1 MSMPLIPRR
10 ELKFQLHDWLRVDA
24 LLHAP
29 RFAAHSAETFD
40 AVMDGCD
47 RLAAEVFAPCYQAA
61 DRDEPHFDGENVSVH
76 PQIAEAVRAFAV
88 SGLVSATEDES
99 VGGMQLPVVVEKA
112 ALVNLYAAN
121 IGACAYPLLTMG
133 NARLL
138 LAHGT
143 PAQVDAFAMPQLRGD
158 WTGTMCLSE
167 PQAGSSLSDITTR
180 AEYERESPFGPQYRI
195 SGRKMWISGGEHEI
209 LGNIVHLVLA
219 KVPDADGK
227 LPAGTRGI
235 SLFIVPRSL
244 VDADGNVGERNDV
257 SLAGLNHKLGYRAT
271 VNCALNFGEGRFKPE
286 GRAGAIGYL
295 VGKPGEG
302 LAGMFHMM
310 NDARI
315 GVGLGAVAL
324 GYAGYLL
331 ALDYARNRPQ
341 GRLPGPAGKDPSQPQ
356 QPLVAHADV
365 RRMLLAQKSYAEGG
379 LGLVLT
385 APGWWTKRA
394 SRVRPVMRRS
404 SHRENCCSTSSPR
417 SPRAGRRSGAWPG
430 TTSPSRCM
438 AVTATR
444 ATTKSSSCG
453 ATTGSTRSTKAR
465 MASRASTCSA
475 ARWRCSMA
483 RRLRRMARCSM
494 RASRVPSTHHPRRL
508 PMPCRFA

>member
-1 MSMPLIPRR
+1 MSVPLITRR

-195 SGRKMWISGGEHEI
+195 SGRKM
-209 LGNIVHLVLA
+209 
-219 KVPDADGK
+219 
-227 LPAGTRGI
+227 
-235 SLFIVPRSL
+235 
-244 VDADGNVGERNDV
+244 
-257 SLAGLNHKLGYRAT
+257 
-271 VNCALNFGEGRFKPE
+271 
-286 GRAGAIGYL
+286 
-295 VGKPGEG
+295 
-302 LAGMFHMM
+302 
-310 NDARI
+310 
-315 GVGLGAVAL
+315 
-324 GYAGYLL
+324 
-331 ALDYARNRPQ
+331 
-341 GRLPGPAGKDPSQPQ
+341 
-356 QPLVAHADV
+356 
-365 RRMLLAQKSYAEGG
+365 
-379 LGLVLT
+379 
-385 APGWWTKRA
+385 
-394 SRVRPVMRRS
+394 
-404 SHRENCCSTSSPR
+404 
-417 SPRAGRRSGAWPG
+417 
-430 TTSPSRCM
+430 
-438 AVTATR
+438 
-444 ATTKSSSCG
+444 
-453 ATTGSTRSTKAR
+453 
-465 MASRASTCSA
+465 
-475 ARWRCSMA
+475 
-483 RRLRRMARCSM
+483 
-494 RASRVPSTHHPRRL
+494 
-508 PMPCRFA
+508 